1 MNRQGFF
8 SACGFVL
15 LAVIVVAALHD
26 RDGHR
31 EMINEALLTAPAVV
45 ASNVQATSFSLDT
58 GNMEYR
64 LQAEGLTQYDHVIRT
79 DITKPHL
86 TMRNKHGSW
95 DITADHGEV
104 LEDSDLIIFHG
115 NTLAENT
122 RQKTR
127 LSTHA
132 LQFFTHEERLKAP
145 HTTYIEHPSG
155 HITTGRFEAELES
168 GVLIFDQ
175 GVTSEYAVP
184 AS

>member
-45 ASNVQATSFSLDT
+45 ASNVQATSFNPET
-58 GNMEYR
+58 GSMEYR
-64 LQAEGLTQYDHVIRT
+64 LKAEGLTQYDHVMRT

-86 TMRNKHGSW
+86 TMRNEHGSW
-95 DITADHGEV
+95 DITADQGEV
-104 LEDSDLIIFHG
+104 VEDGNLIIFHG
-115 NTLAENT
+115 NALAENAP
-122 RQKTR
+122 QQTR
-127 LSTHA
+127 LNTHA
-132 LQFFTHEERLKAP
+132 LQFFTKQERLQAP
-145 HTTYIEHPSG
+145 HATYIEHPSG
-155 HITTGRFEAELES
+155 TITAGRFEAQLER